1 MGVFFQVDRQVE
13 AFYGISF
20 QEIHLAE
27 PLRIV
32 CVSLKK

>member
-13 AFYGISF
+13 AFMVFLSKNF
-20 QEIHLAE
+20 AE
-27 PLRIV
+27 PVRIV